1 MCVCVCVEEVHVC
14 ANCVEGVCVYKLC
27 VCVCEAAFPHVCIG
41 THGCVSCVC
50 TVHGVVFWCMATFLY
65 SSLTQ

>member
-1 MCVCVCVEEVHVC
+1 MCVCVCGGSSCVC
-14 ANCVEGVCVYKLC
+14 KLCRGSLCVQALC
-27 VCVCEAAFPHVCIG
+27 VCVCEAAFPHLCIG

>member
-1 MCVCVCVEEVHVC
+1 MCTSSV
-14 ANCVEGVCVYKLC
+14 C